1 MGMFDYSD
9 PEIALAAGLLSG
21 RGNLGGI
28 MGRSLMDAQRAYL
41 ATSEDKR
48 RNKQSDLQAQQYQL
62 LLDEAQQKKKQQA
75 LLDQFRASIPAPTAL
90 GNVDWK
96 SGQMGPTN
104 DRVSQVGQ
112 IDPLQLLMHGAMKS
126 GALSPIDY
134 IKAQQKD
141 DALTTVPA
149 GATVLKGGKPIFS
162 NPKEDAVDPFV
173 RLLKQAGIDPASP
186 QGQALLTQRLQK
198 ESSHQPPAQQINY
211 GSSTTPVLNP
221 DGTIGLLQLG
231 NTAGAPPK
239 VVVHPG
245 TGKPAVQPPSASA
258 GREKD
263 LTDSQAK
270 ATTFLGQMRSSTD
283 ALRKLGMDQSA
294 LSLQAE
300 TALAGGPAN
309 VAITAKAQQVRQT
322 QDQWSEAYLRFKTG
336 AATTKDE
343 VAANRKTFFP
353 VIGDKPETVALKA
366 QMRAQAEKDLEI
378 AAGRGTAQ
386 LNSRDPAPAASA
398 PSGFRIIKKN

>member
-1 MGMFDYSD
+1 MSGLFDYSD

-48 RNKQSDLQAQQYQL
+48 RNKLAELQASQVQIE
-62 LLDEAQQKKKQQA
+62 LDKAAQQKKQQA

-198 ESSHQPPAQQINY
+198 EASHQEPISVNNY
-211 GSSTTPVLNP
+211 GPVQEIDLGN
-221 DGTIGLLQLG
+221 GKKGLLQPPTRPGGPSALVNLPG
-231 NTAGAPPK
+231 TNTPATRPADGAGKDPTEFQSKAK
-239 VVVHPG
+239 LYYQSMDSATKVLTRLEDSGRTDWKMTAQEVVVG
-245 TGKPAVQPPSASA
+245 NEDVKTTLMSPARQKYVQAQRQWIDSINRVRSGANLP
-258 GREKD
+258 D
-263 LTDSQAK
+263 LEYHRA
-270 ATTFLGQMRSSTD
+270 
-283 ALRKLGMDQSA
+283 
-294 LSLQAE
+294 
-300 TALAGGPAN
+300 
-309 VAITAKAQQVRQT
+309 VR
-322 QDQWSEAYLRFKTG
+322 
-336 AATTKDE
+336 
-343 VAANRKTFFP
+343 TFFP
-353 VIGDKPETVALKA
+353 TIGEGRDLVEQKR
-366 QMRAQAEKDLEI
+366 QQRAQEEAAMRD
-378 AAGRGTAQ
+378 AAGRAMK
-386 LNSRDPAPAASA
+386 DKPAAAPASNVMRFDAQGN
-398 PSGFRIIKKN
+398 PIK

>member
-48 RNKQSDLQAQQYQL
+48 RNKLAELQASQVQIE
-62 LLDEAQQKKKQQA
+62 LDKAAQQKKQQA

-162 NPKEDAVDPFV
+162 APDKPKTPPEKWELYQLSGAPQKGIGFDEWNRANLKSGANNTSVRIDNKLGEGLAKEVGPMIADSAQAASGAQQQIMNADTIIKAVDSDRMLAGPGSTV
-173 RLLKQAGIDPASP
+173 RLKSLQIGQVLGVGGKDSAEVIGNTRSVIQGLARATLSARAALKG
-186 QGQALLTQRLQK
+186 QGQVSDFEGRLLAKAESGEIDDMTGAEIKQLAQTNRRLASMLVEK
-198 ESSHQPPAQQINY
+198 HKSLLKKAKSNPA
-211 GSSTTPVLNP
+211 
-221 DGTIGLLQLG
+221 
-231 NTAGAPPK
+231 TAGVADFFELPDNNSLDWGDL
-239 VVVHPG
+239 PG
-245 TGKPAVQPPSASA
+245 
-258 GREKD
+258 GR
-263 LTDSQAK
+263 
-270 ATTFLGQMRSSTD
+270 
-283 ALRKLGMDQSA
+283 
-294 LSLQAE
+294 
-300 TALAGGPAN
+300 
-309 VAITAKAQQVRQT
+309 
-322 QDQWSEAYLRFKTG
+322 
-336 AATTKDE
+336 
-343 VAANRKTFFP
+343 
-353 VIGDKPETVALKA
+353 
-366 QMRAQAEKDLEI
+366 
-378 AAGRGTAQ
+378 
-386 LNSRDPAPAASA
+386 
-398 PSGFRIIKKN
+398 